1 MIYNFN
7 VGECSME
14 DSNYGNK
21 GANNGFLYLLLVLVI
36 VVSVGALGYT
46 YIYMNNPKNIYTN
59 LVNHTYDAL
68 DLEDK
73 DNIKLTYDL
82 SLNVQSGS
90 LDDDTINLLNS
101 LRIGGLSYIT
111 KKDKYVVY
119 NAKISN
125 SDGNLFDVSMT
136 YKDKNAYFDLGDLF
150 DKNIR
155 VELDDEN
162 SKKIDDMI
170 MNYNPENTKKLVGE
184 LKNAFLSSIS
194 DEVIV
199 QENETI
205 TINNKEMKVTNN
217 KLEINSIN
225 FSAIKDK
232 FVDYLR
238 ASDDFVDS
246 AVLVSGLTKEEILD
260 TLNSKDGFNLTSKDS
275 IVINVYTEGLMSKFV
290 SIKCVY
296 VEGEDEVTFT
306 YDGTTAKISS
316 KGNTITVKEE
326 SENKFSY
333 EVISNSEEKMK
344 FDIRGN
350 ISMSYEEYSL
360 PNIDNS
366 VLLSELTENDMALII
381 ENLSKNEAIA
391 NIVGNVI
398 GGNEEI
404 NFDESEL
411 NGF

>member
-1 MIYNFN
+1 
-7 VGECSME
+7 ME
-14 DSNYGNK
+14 DKNYGEK
-21 GANNGFLYLLLVLVI
+21 GASNGFLYLLLVLVI

-111 KKDKYVVY
+111 KKDKYAVY

-125 SDGNLFDVSMT
+125 SDGNLFDLSMT
-136 YKDKNAYFDLGDLF
+136 YKDKNAYFGLGDLF
-150 DKNIR
+150 DKSIR

-184 LKNAFLSSIS
+184 LKNAFLNSIS

-246 AVLVSGLTKEEILD
+246 AVLVFGLTKEEILES
-260 TLNSKDGFNLTSKDS
+260 LNSKDGFNLTSKDS
-275 IVINVYTEGLMSKFV
+275 IVINVYTEGLMSEFV

-296 VEGEDEVTFT
+296 VEGEDEVTFI

-333 EVISNSEEKMK
+333 EVISNTEEDTK
-344 FDIRGN
+344 FDIKGN
-350 ISMSYEEYSL
+350 ISISYEEYSL

-366 VLLSELTENDMALII
+366 VLASELTENDMALII

-391 NIVGNVI
+391 NIVGNAI

-404 NFDESEL
+404 DFEESEL

>member
-1 MIYNFN
+1 
-7 VGECSME
+7 ME
-14 DSNYGNK
+14 DKNYGKK

-111 KKDKYVVY
+111 KKDKYAVY

-125 SDGNLFDVSMT
+125 SDGNLFDLSMT
-136 YKDKNAYFDLGDLF
+136 YKDKNAYFGLGDLF
-150 DKNIR
+150 DKSIR

-184 LKNAFLSSIS
+184 LKNAFLNSIS

-232 FVDYLR
+232 FVDYLI

-246 AVLVSGLTKEEILD
+246 AVLVFGLTKEEVLES
-260 TLNSKDGFNLTSKDS
+260 LNSKDGFNLTSKDS
-275 IVINVYTEGLMSKFV
+275 IVINVYTEGLMSEFV

-296 VEGEDEVTFT
+296 VEGEDEVTFS

-316 KGNTITVKEE
+316 KDNTITVKEE
-326 SENKFSY
+326 SDNKFSY
-333 EVISNSEEKMK
+333 EVISNSEEDMK

-350 ISMSYEEYSL
+350 ISISYEEYSL

-366 VLLSELTENDMALII
+366 VLASELTENDMALII

-391 NIVGNVI
+391 NIVGNAI

-404 NFDESEL
+404 DFEESEL

>member
-14 DSNYGNK
+14 DKNYGKK
-21 GANNGFLYLLLVLVI
+21 GASNGFLYLLLVLVI

-111 KKDKYVVY
+111 KKDKYAVY

-125 SDGNLFDVSMT
+125 SDGNLFDLSMT
-136 YKDKNAYFDLGDLF
+136 YKDKNAYFGLGDLF
-150 DKNIR
+150 DKSIR

-184 LKNAFLSSIS
+184 LKNAFLNSIS
-194 DEVIV
+194 DEVIL

-225 FSAIKDK
+225 FSAIKDR

-246 AVLVSGLTKEEILD
+246 AVLVSGLTKEEILES
-260 TLNSKDGFNLTSKDS
+260 LNSKDGFNLTSKDS
-275 IVINVYTEGLMSKFV
+275 IVINVYTEGLMSEFV

-296 VEGEDEVTFT
+296 VEGEDEVTFS

-333 EVISNSEEKMK
+333 EVISNSEEDMK

-350 ISMSYEEYSL
+350 ISISYEEYSL
-360 PNIDNS
+360 PSIDNS
-366 VLLSELTENDMALII
+366 VLASELTENDMALII

-398 GGNEEI
+398 SGNEEI
-404 NFDESEL
+404 DFEESEL

>member
-1 MIYNFN
+1 
-7 VGECSME
+7 ME
-14 DSNYGNK
+14 DKNYGKK
-21 GANNGFLYLLLVLVI
+21 GASNGFLYLLLVLVI

-111 KKDKYVVY
+111 KKDKYAVY

-125 SDGNLFDVSMT
+125 SDGNLFDLSMT
-136 YKDKNAYFDLGDLF
+136 YKDKNAYFGLGDLF
-150 DKNIR
+150 DKSIR

-184 LKNAFLSSIS
+184 LKNAFLNSIS
-194 DEVIV
+194 DEVIL

-246 AVLVSGLTKEEILD
+246 AVLVSGLTKEEILES
-260 TLNSKDGFNLTSKDS
+260 LNSKDGFNLTSKDS
-275 IVINVYTEGLMSKFV
+275 IVINVYTEGLMSEFV

-296 VEGEDEVTFT
+296 VEGEDEVTFS

-333 EVISNSEEKMK
+333 EVISNSEEDMK
-344 FDIRGN
+344 FDIKGN
-350 ISMSYEEYSL
+350 ISISYEEYSL
-360 PNIDNS
+360 PSIDNS
-366 VLLSELTENDMALII
+366 VLASELTENDMALII

-404 NFDESEL
+404 DFEESEL

>member
-1 MIYNFN
+1 
-7 VGECSME
+7 ME
-14 DSNYGNK
+14 DKNYGEK
-21 GANNGFLYLLLVLVI
+21 GASNGFLYLLLVLVI
-36 VVSVGALGYT
+36 VVSVGVLGYT

-111 KKDKYVVY
+111 KKDKYAVY

-125 SDGNLFDVSMT
+125 SDGNLFDLSMT
-136 YKDKNAYFDLGDLF
+136 YKDKNAYFGLGDLF
-150 DKNIR
+150 DKSIR

-184 LKNAFLSSIS
+184 LKNAFLNSIS

-246 AVLVSGLTKEEILD
+246 AVLVFGLTKEEILES
-260 TLNSKDGFNLTSKDS
+260 LNSKDGFNLTSKDS
-275 IVINVYTEGLMSKFV
+275 IVINVYTEGLMSEFV

-296 VEGEDEVTFT
+296 VEGEDEVTFS

-333 EVISNSEEKMK
+333 EVISNTEEDTK
-344 FDIRGN
+344 FDIKGN
-350 ISMSYEEYSL
+350 ISISYEEYSL

-366 VLLSELTENDMALII
+366 VLASELTENDMALII

-391 NIVGNVI
+391 NIVGNAI

-404 NFDESEL
+404 DFEESEL